1 MRFAAL
7 TTSYVLADN
16 ERERYQ
22 REYSDEANTM
32 STFAERFREE
42 GRAQGMQQGVQQ
54 GMQQGVQRGMQ
65 QGVQRGEAAVLTRQL
80 ERKFGP
86 VPEAARQ
93 RIEAADEET
102 LLEWSERVLTATRID
117 DVFH

>member
-54 GMQQGVQRGMQ
+54 GLQQGMQ
-65 QGVQRGEAAVLTRQL
+65 GGEAAVLTRHL
-80 ERKFGP
+80 GRNFGA
-86 VPEAARQ
+86 VPETARQ
-93 RIEAADEET
+93 RIEAADGET
-102 LLEWSERVLTATRID
+102 LLEWPEPVLTATRID
-117 DVFH
+117 DVFQ